1 MKKILLFFCVLA
13 MGIQL
18 AHAQTRS
25 VTGKVTEKA
34 TGSPI
39 PGVAVTI
46 KGTKNA
52 VSSDAN
58 GIYKIAVPSTGNVV
72 LVFNSIGFNSLEE
85 IVGSK
90 SQINVALEESATTLN
105 EVKIVNIGYG
115 TVKREAITGAVS
127 SVGAATIAAAPVS
140 SALEAIQ
147 GRVAG
152 VNIAT
157 TEGSPDAEI
166 NVRVRGGSSITQS
179 NEPLY
184 IVDGFPVNTISDI
197 APQDIE
203 SIDILKDASSTAI
216 YGSRGANG
224 VILVTTKSS
233 RDSKTSISYNLFG
246 GFRKIANTLDVLTP
260 ADYVLWQYE
269 HERLITP
276 GTGSLSGYTDYFGAY
291 EDMDMYQNIASNDWQ
306 NIVFGRRGNTINHN
320 LSIMGGSDKTKY
332 SLSHNFVKDRA
343 IMMLSGFQRQNIN
356 FKLNHKIYKSLSID
370 LGLRYSDSKINGG
383 GANETKEVSSAD
395 SRLKYAV
402 LYPPFSVPGLTTADN
417 IEDDFNLYTPTT
429 AVSDND
435 QLVTRRQYTFT
446 GALSYDINNDLKF
459 RSDVGYEVGNNTN
472 DRFYG
477 LTTYY
482 VRNVPGVLNQN
493 QPALTIAN
501 SQRISLRNTNTLN
514 YNFRKLLPSDH
525 NLTALIGQEY
535 LKVENSTLTNVIHGY
550 PTTFSFDDTRHFTTL
565 GTPFSIDN
573 AFAQDD
579 KLLSFFGRANYD
591 YKGKYLLSVA
601 FRADGS
607 SKFAPGNQWGYF
619 PSVSAAWRIIQEDF
633 MSGTKSWLSDLKLRA
648 SYGESGNNNIPTG
661 QVLQAYSNSTTSWIN
676 GASNFWSLGKIM
688 YNPDLKW
695 ETTVSRNIG
704 LDFGLFNNKVT
715 ATADVYLNNTKDL
728 LVLYPI
734 TGVGYE
740 TQYRNIG
747 ETQNKG
753 LELGVNYRA
762 IQKKNFDLG
771 FNANISFNRN
781 KVVSLG
787 AIENINGTSG
797 WASTAIGEDYKVLPG
812 MSLGQIYGYK
822 SAGRYE
828 VSDFSGVSGSTWTLK
843 TGIPNSSSVVG
854 NIRPGQ
860 HKLVDIN
867 GDGVVNT
874 SDRTIIGNALPK
886 HTGGFSLTGRL
897 FDFDF
902 AAYFNWSYGNDVYNA
917 NKIEYTSTGNT
928 SYRNLISQMA
938 SGSRWTNLRGDG
950 TISND
955 PAELTAMNANTTL
968 WSPYTNYV
976 LSDWAIEDGSFLRLS
991 TVTLGYTLPTS
1002 LTNKIRLKKVR
1013 FYSSVNNVFVWT
1025 NYSGYDPEVSTRR
1038 STGLTPG
1045 VDYSAYPRSRS
1056 VIFGLNVNF

>member
-13 MGIQL
+13 ISVQL
-18 AHAQTRS
+18 VRAQTRP

-34 TGSPI
+34 TGSPL

-52 VSSDAN
+52 VSTDAN
-58 GIYKIAVPSTGNVV
+58 GIYKIMVPSSGNTV
-72 LVFNSIGFNSLEE
+72 LVFNSVGFDKIEVA
-85 IVGSK
+85 VGSK
-90 SQINVALEESATTLN
+90 SQVNASLEESSTTLS

-233 RDSKTSISYNLFG
+233 KDSKTSISYNLFG

-276 GTGSLSGYTDYFGAY
+276 GTGSLSGYTDYFGAFT
-291 EDMDMYQNIASNDWQ
+291 DMDLYDDIVANDWQ
-306 NIVFGRRGNTINHN
+306 NIVFGRRGNTINSN

-332 SLSHNFVKDRA
+332 SLSHNYVKDRA

-356 FKLNHKIYKSLSID
+356 FKLNHKLYKSLSID
-370 LGLRYSDSKINGG
+370 VGLRYSDIKTNGG
-383 GANETKEVSSAD
+383 GANETREQSSAD

-402 LYPPFSVPGLTTADN
+402 LYPPFSVPGLTTGDN

-435 QLVTRRQYTFT
+435 QLITRKQYTFT
-446 GALSYDINNDLKF
+446 GAVTYDIVDDLKF
-459 RSDVGYEVGNNTN
+459 RSDVGYEVGNGTN

-482 VRNVPGVLNQN
+482 VRNAPSVLNQN
-493 QPALTIAN
+493 LPALITAN
-501 SQRISLRNTNTLN
+501 STRISLRNTNTLN
-514 YNFRKLLPSDH
+514 YNFRKILPKDH

-535 LKVENSTLTNVIHGY
+535 LKVENSVLTNVVHGY
-550 PTTFSFDDTRHFTTL
+550 PANFDFNQTRLFTTQ
-565 GTPFSIDN
+565 GVPFSIDN
-573 AFAQDD
+573 AFSPDD

-607 SKFAPGNQWGYF
+607 SKFGDGNKWGYF
-619 PSVSAAWRIIQEDF
+619 PSVSGAWRIIQENF
-633 MSGTKSWLSDLKLRA
+633 MSSTKSWLSDLKLRA
-648 SYGESGNNNIPTG
+648 SYGESGNNNILPG
-661 QVLQAYSNSTTSWIN
+661 QIQQAYTNGTTSWIN
-676 GASNFWSLGKIM
+676 GATNFWSTGKTL

-704 LDFGLFNNKVT
+704 LDFGLFNNRVT

-728 LVLYPI
+728 LILYPI
-734 TGVGYE
+734 TGIGYE
-740 TQYRNIG
+740 NQYRNIG

-753 LELGVNYRA
+753 LEFGINYRA
-762 IQKKNFDLG
+762 IQSKNFDLG

-787 AIENINGTSG
+787 AIENLNGTSG
-797 WASTAIGEDYKVLPG
+797 WASTAIGEDYKVLVG
-812 MSLGQIYGYK
+812 SSLGQIYGYK
-822 SAGRYE
+822 NAGRYE
-828 VSDFSGVSGSTWTLK
+828 VSDFSGVNGSTWTLSP
-843 TGIPNSSSVVG
+843 GVPSASSVVG

-860 HKLVDIN
+860 HKLMDIN
-867 GDGVVNT
+867 GDGIVNT
-874 SDRTIIGNALPK
+874 SDRTVIGNALPK
-886 HTGGFSLTGRL
+886 HTGGFSLNGRV

-928 SYRNLISQMA
+928 SYRNLIGEMA
-938 SGSRWTNLRGDG
+938 SGKRWTNLRADG

-976 LSDWAIEDGSFLRLS
+976 LSDWAVEDGSFLRLS
-991 TVTLGYTLPTS
+991 TVTLGYTLPQS
-1002 LTNKIRLKKVR
+1002 LSNKMKVKKLRLYV
-1013 FYSSVNNVFVWT
+1013 SGNNVFILT

-1038 STGLTPG
+1038 LTGLTPG